1 MEPMIKKTCQTCELY
16 AHCSNYGELPKDE
29 KGCKDWEIS
38 YAIYEDLPKNEA
50 KETLKEYIKNHG
62 EE

>member
-1 MEPMIKKTCQTCELY
+1 MIEKTCKTCELY
-16 AHCSNYGELPKDE
+16 AHCDHYGTLPEDE

-50 KETLKEYIKNHG
+50 KEALKESHNNTPKN
-62 EE
+62 